1 MGIPGHAL
9 SPKNCPI
16 ASGNLHPQVIH
27 GSLSPPKHTIQ
38 TTSQL
43 VQVFLHSSL
52 QSVPKFYN
60 GPPLSPNIDCY
71 IGAMWTPSNTCFLGP
86 TRVHTAN
93 GILIGSTIFAQLT
106 ESVPALYNG
115 PSLRPLNCC
124 FHGDLDTRLIHGSLG
139 PLEPTSHTA

>member
-1 MGIPGHAL
+1 MSLGIRGHTL

-16 ASGNLHPQVIH
+16 ASGNLHPQLH

-60 GPPLSPNIDCY
+60 GPPLSPKIDRY
-71 IGAMWTPSNTCFLGP
+71 NGAMWTPSNTWFLGP
-86 TRVHTAN
+86 TGVHTAN
-93 GILIGSTIFAQLT
+93 GISIGSTIFAQIT

-115 PSLRPLNCC
+115 PPLHPLNTW
-124 FHGDLDTRLIHGSLG
+124 FLG